1 MAINRYCQNTDVST
15 EERVSGQLECV
26 TYPFAFRALMT
37 LSPRSVFSLV
47 FFSFSLLFSRILD
60 ILKEWVMLHGSQFI
74 DDTPLHDL
82 RTFLQQI
89 ASQKG
94 TEVKARDLLLIMERS
109 SVSLIITLAVCC

>member
-1 MAINRYCQNTDVST
+1 
-15 EERVSGQLECV
+15 
-26 TYPFAFRALMT
+26 
-37 LSPRSVFSLV
+37 
-47 FFSFSLLFSRILD
+47 
-60 ILKEWVMLHGSQFI
+60 MLHGSQFI